1 VKRRKK
7 VRIVHLFIVTDMF
20 VFKAPTTRSGSVVA
34 YRATNDEAHVSVVL
48 SLALKVVFF
57 FVIYVMFL

>member
-1 VKRRKK
+1 
-7 VRIVHLFIVTDMF
+7 MF